1 MLVALRR
8 MDKKIAIQND
18 TTGSADAPARLV
30 SLGRTTV
37 VAFRLQ
43 CCIDFVKLFVPWLG
57 RLLKRLSFD
66 IGWENVGDYTIFGS
80 RAFKDPLVKLVQ
92 NHPLL
97 NFVASN
103 WLLSIGLAAVLVPT
117 MILVAQLSWGTEQG
131 AHGPIVVATGLWLL
145 ARQWHLID
153 NVKHAPPTRNVIC
166 VIVPMLVLYYLSN
179 VTQIIEIQGF
189 LMYGLLVTAL
199 YSFVGAKAIRL
210 LAFPL
215 FYLLFAF
222 PPPDTVVAIVT
233 QPLKIGISKAA
244 IDLLYAAGYPI
255 AGAGV
260 TIQIGQYQ
268 LLVAAACS
276 GLNSLISLSAISLF
290 YVYMRHQF
298 DWHYAAFLMLAIL
311 PVAIF
316 ANLLRVMILI
326 LLTYHVGEFAAQ
338 GFLHNF
344 AGITMF
350 VTALLTIFAFDVV
363 AEPIWHRFS
372 KRESER
378 AK

>member
-1 MLVALRR
+1 MQLAL
-8 MDKKIAIQND
+8 KH
-18 TTGSADAPARLV
+18 PA
-30 SLGRTTV
+30 
-37 VAFRLQ
+37 
-43 CCIDFVKLFVPWLG
+43 
-57 RLLKRLSFD
+57 LK
-66 IGWENVGDYTIFGS
+66 
-80 RAFKDPLVKLVQ
+80 
-92 NHPLL
+92 
-97 NFVASN
+97 FVADN

-117 MILVAQLSWGTEQG
+117 MLLVAQLSWGTEQG

-145 ARQWHLID
+145 ARQWD
-153 NVKHAPPTRNVIC
+153 RTTGVRQPAPTLMV
-166 VIVPMLVLYYLSN
+166 VLLFVPLLALYFLSS

-189 LMYGLLVTAL
+189 LMYGLMVTTL
-199 YSFVGAKAIRL
+199 YSFVGARAIRL

-222 PPPDTVVAIVT
+222 PPPDTVVAIIT

-244 IDLLYAAGYPI
+244 IDLLYAFGYPI

-290 YVYMRHQF
+290 YVYVRHQMN
-298 DWHYAAFLMLAIL
+298 WQYAAFLILAIV

-316 ANLLRVMILI
+316 ANLVRVLILI
-326 LLTYHVGEFAAQ
+326 LLTYHAGEAAAQ

-344 AGITMF
+344 AGMTMF
-350 VTALLTIFAFDVV
+350 ITALLTIFAVDLV
-363 AEPIWHRFS
+363 AEPIWQRFS
-372 KRESER
+372 KDRTSH
-378 AK
+378 AG

>member
-1 MLVALRR
+1 M
-8 MDKKIAIQND
+8 KIAQ
-18 TTGSADAPARLV
+18 
-30 SLGRTTV
+30 
-37 VAFRLQ
+37 
-43 CCIDFVKLFVPWLG
+43 
-57 RLLKRLSFD
+57 
-66 IGWENVGDYTIFGS
+66 E
-80 RAFKDPLVKLVQ
+80 
-92 NHPLL
+92 HPVL
-97 NFVASN
+97 NFVTSN
-103 WLLSIGLAAVLVPT
+103 WLLSVGIAAVLVPT
-117 MILVAQLSWGTEQG
+117 MVLVAQLSWGTEQG

-153 NVKHAPPTRNVIC
+153 NVKHPPSTRRVVC
-166 VIVPMLVLYYLSN
+166 IVVPLLFLYYLSS

-199 YSFVGAKAIRL
+199 YSFVGGKAIKL

-233 QPLKIGISKAA
+233 QPLKIGISKVA
-244 IDLLYAAGYPI
+244 IELLYAAGYPI

-290 YVYMRHQF
+290 YVYMRHQL
-298 DWHYAAFLMLAIL
+298 DWHYAVFLVLAIL

-316 ANLLRVMILI
+316 ANLLRVLILI
-326 LLTYHVGEFAAQ
+326 LLTYHLGESAAQ

-350 VTALLTIFAFDVV
+350 VTALLTIFAFDVI

-372 KRESER
+372 KRVSES

>member
-1 MLVALRR
+1 M
-8 MDKKIAIQND
+8 
-18 TTGSADAPARLV
+18 
-30 SLGRTTV
+30 
-37 VAFRLQ
+37 
-43 CCIDFVKLFVPWLG
+43 KLAQ
-57 RLLKRLSFD
+57 K
-66 IGWENVGDYTIFGS
+66 
-80 RAFKDPLVKLVQ
+80 
-92 NHPLL
+92 HPIV
-97 NFVASN
+97 NFVTSN
-103 WLLSIGLAAVLVPT
+103 WLLSVGIAAVLVPT

-145 ARQWHLID
+145 ARQWHLMDDAIRP
-153 NVKHAPPTRNVIC
+153 PPTLNVVC
-166 VIVPMLVLYYLSN
+166 VVVPLLALFFLSS

-189 LMYGLLVTAL
+189 LMYGLLISVL
-199 YSFVGAKAIRL
+199 YSFVGIKAIKA

-222 PPPDTVVAIVT
+222 PPPDTVVAIIT

-290 YVYMRHQF
+290 YVYMRHQM

-316 ANLLRVMILI
+316 ANMLRVLILI
-326 LLTYHVGEFAAQ
+326 LLTYHVGESAAQ

-350 VTALLTIFAFDVV
+350 VTALLTIFAFDVI
-363 AEPIWHRFS
+363 AEPVWRRFS
-372 KRESER
+372 KRGSEL

>member
-1 MLVALRR
+1 
-8 MDKKIAIQND
+8 
-18 TTGSADAPARLV
+18 
-30 SLGRTTV
+30 
-37 VAFRLQ
+37 
-43 CCIDFVKLFVPWLG
+43 VKLAQ
-57 RLLKRLSFD
+57 K
-66 IGWENVGDYTIFGS
+66 
-80 RAFKDPLVKLVQ
+80 
-92 NHPLL
+92 HPIL
-97 NFVASN
+97 NFITSN
-103 WLLSIGLAAVLVPT
+103 WLLSVGIAAVLVPT

-153 NVKHAPPTRNVIC
+153 NVKQPPSTRKVAC
-166 VIVPMLVLYYLSN
+166 IVLPLLILYYLSS

-189 LMYGLLVTAL
+189 LMYGLLLSAL
-199 YSFVGAKAIRL
+199 YSFVGAKAMRL

-215 FYLLFAF
+215 FYLFFAF
-222 PPPDTVVAIVT
+222 PPPDTVVAIIT

-290 YVYMRHQF
+290 YVYMRHQL

-316 ANLLRVMILI
+316 ANMLRVLILI
-326 LLTYHVGEFAAQ
+326 LLTYHFGESAAQ

-350 VTALLTIFAFDVV
+350 VTALLTIFAFDVI
-363 AEPIWHRFS
+363 AEPIWRRFS
-372 KRESER
+372 KRVSEI

>member
-1 MLVALRR
+1 MIVWEGESGNA
-8 MDKKIAIQND
+8 DK
-18 TTGSADAPARLV
+18 
-30 SLGRTTV
+30 
-37 VAFRLQ
+37 
-43 CCIDFVKLFVPWLG
+43 
-57 RLLKRLSFD
+57 
-66 IGWENVGDYTIFGS
+66 GS
-80 RAFKDPLVKLVQ
+80 RACKDALVQAAQRHPLV
-92 NHPLL
+92 
-97 NFVASN
+97 NFVAGN
-103 WLLSIGLAAVLVPT
+103 WLLFIGLAAVLVPT
-117 MILVAQLSWGTEQG
+117 MILVARLSWGTEQG

-145 ARQWHLID
+145 ARQWHLTD
-153 NVKHAPPTRNVIC
+153 TVKQPAPIINVIGLLALLL
-166 VIVPMLVLYYLSN
+166 PLYFLSS

-189 LMYGLLVTAL
+189 LMYGLLLTAL
-199 YSFVGAKAIRL
+199 YSFIGMKAMRL

-244 IDLLYAAGYPI
+244 IDLLYLAGYPI

-290 YVYMRHQF
+290 YVYVRHQLN
-298 DWHYAAFLMLAIL
+298 WRYAAFLILAIL

-316 ANLLRVMILI
+316 ANLVRVLILI
-326 LLTYHVGEFAAQ
+326 LLTYHFGEAAAQ

-350 VTALLTIFAFDVV
+350 VTALLAIFAIDVL
-363 AEPIWHRFS
+363 AEPIWRRLS
-372 KRESER
+372 KSGTGF
-378 AK
+378 AG

>member
-1 MLVALRR
+1 MQLAQ
-8 MDKKIAIQND
+8 K
-18 TTGSADAPARLV
+18 
-30 SLGRTTV
+30 
-37 VAFRLQ
+37 
-43 CCIDFVKLFVPWLG
+43 
-57 RLLKRLSFD
+57 
-66 IGWENVGDYTIFGS
+66 
-80 RAFKDPLVKLVQ
+80 
-92 NHPLL
+92 HPILTFAANNRIL
-97 NFVASN
+97 AT
-103 WLLSIGLAAVLVPT
+103 GLAAVLVPT

-153 NVKHAPPTRNVIC
+153 QARSPAPTLNVIC
-166 VIVPMLVLYYLSN
+166 IFVPLLLLYFLSS

-189 LMYGLLVTAL
+189 LMYGLLITTL
-199 YSFVGAKAIRL
+199 YSFVGFKAIRL

-222 PPPDTVVAIVT
+222 PPPDTVVAIIT

-244 IDLLYAAGYPI
+244 IELLYAAGYPI

-290 YVYMRHQF
+290 YVYMRHQL

-316 ANLLRVMILI
+316 ANLVRVLILI
-326 LLTYHVGEFAAQ
+326 LLTYHAGESAAQ

-363 AEPIWHRFS
+363 AEPVWRRIWQRDANH
-372 KRESER
+372 
-378 AK
+378 AA

>member
-1 MLVALRR
+1 MQLAQKHPAL
-8 MDKKIAIQND
+8 K
-18 TTGSADAPARLV
+18 
-30 SLGRTTV
+30 
-37 VAFRLQ
+37 
-43 CCIDFVKLFVPWLG
+43 
-57 RLLKRLSFD
+57 
-66 IGWENVGDYTIFGS
+66 
-80 RAFKDPLVKLVQ
+80 
-92 NHPLL
+92 
-97 NFVASN
+97 FVASH
-103 WLLSIGLAAVLVPT
+103 WLLSLGLAAVLVPT
-117 MILVAQLSWGTEQG
+117 MLLVAQLSWGTEQG

-145 ARQWHLID
+145 SRQWSRITG
-153 NVKHAPPTRNVIC
+153 VIQPAPIH
-166 VIVPMLVLYYLSN
+166 IVALLFVPLLVLYFLSS

-189 LMYGLLVTAL
+189 LMYGLLLTAL

-222 PPPDTVVAIVT
+222 PPPDTVVAIIT

-244 IDLLYAAGYPI
+244 IEMLYALGYPI

-290 YVYMRHQF
+290 YVYVRHQM
-298 DWHYAAFLMLAIL
+298 DWQYAAFLILAIV

-316 ANLLRVMILI
+316 ANLVRVLILI
-326 LLTYHVGEFAAQ
+326 LLTYHAGEAAAQ

-344 AGITMF
+344 AGMTMF
-350 VTALLTIFAFDVV
+350 ITALLTIFAIDIV
-363 AEPIWHRFS
+363 AEPIWRRIRKGEASH
-372 KRESER
+372 
-378 AK
+378 AG